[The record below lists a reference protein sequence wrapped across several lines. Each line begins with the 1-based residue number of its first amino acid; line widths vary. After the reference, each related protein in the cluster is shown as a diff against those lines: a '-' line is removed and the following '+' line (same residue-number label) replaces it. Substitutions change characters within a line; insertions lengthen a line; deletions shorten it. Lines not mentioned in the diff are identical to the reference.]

1 MRKCEKDDSPHW
13 SRFFTIIS
21 FMIVALLIAAIGV
34 WIAGLVQLRSKP
46 NSSNPGEIWGMLG
59 LFFAMV
65 FLFIAGWS
73 LTVSVHFR
81 DYSLNYA
88 TRRYLF
94 SNKL

>member
-1 MRKCEKDDSPHW
+1 
-13 SRFFTIIS
+13 
-21 FMIVALLIAAIGV
+21 MIVALLIAAIGV

-73 LTVSVHFR
+73 LTVSVISETIALTLLPEDIYFLI
-81 DYSLNYA
+81 S
-88 TRRYLF
+88 F
-94 SNKL
+94 KLLQAL